1 MANDLKSMLIT
12 DIVLNADNPR
22 EITPEKQELLVESV
36 LSFPK
41 MLAIRPVVLDAST
54 HVVYGG
60 NMRTRALLL
69 IKDMPQQDIKAH
81 LEKQTTYQRKTQFEK
96 DELLDYW
103 AKWQAKPLVRVLP
116 VSNLT
121 EAEQAEFIIKD
132 NVGFGKWEYDQL
144 ANNWDNDILAEWGMD
159 VWESSNAD
167 IDSFF
172 QDKEDAGKEQGLHIT
187 IHVPKD
193 MEADMDEIRQ
203 VVEAAVQEYTGVTVK

>member
-22 EITPEKQELLVESV
+22 EITPEKLELLVESV

-132 NVGFGKWEYDQL
+132 NVGFGKWEYDLL
-144 ANNWDNDILAEWGMD
+144 ANNWENDILAEWGMD
-159 VWESSNAD
+159 VWESSNAN

-187 IHVPKD
+187 VHVPKD

-203 VVEAAVQEYTGVTVK
+203 VVEAAIENYAGVTVK